1 MSSIKE
7 DRAGD
12 LARSVFNEI
21 VMPLAEARRAAGRQ
35 AYFATAG
42 SSGERSYFQAPILSV
57 MSPADFE
64 FPGGGSVDGMI
75 DALAEKWIAEG
86 ETQLAAMAPRL
97 KAIAAELKKDTAQGD
112 GSVSA
117 LCYTMF

>member
-1 MSSIKE
+1 MSSINE
-7 DRAGD
+7 DRTAD
-12 LARSVFNEI
+12 LARTLFADVI
-21 VMPLAEARRAAGRQ
+21 APLAEARRAAGQQ
-35 AYFATAG
+35 AYFPMSAAA
-42 SSGERSYFQAPILSV
+42 GERSYFQAPILGV

-64 FPGGGSVDGMI
+64 FPGGGSAEGMI
-75 DALAEKWIAEG
+75 DALAAKWLAEG

-97 KAIAAELKKDTAQGD
+97 KEIAAELSKDNSQGD